1 MPDRGPRP
9 PAPRAAHDQAT
20 GLRRLFE
27 PARPH
32 WMPVLVPVARG
43 HGRDN
48 GRAAGFVGGLAPGL
62 AAWLAELARA
72 FAAGGL
78 ERTLVVD
85 AARAQIADAL
95 GTRLRYD
102 LQHAFSGDCAPDAAR
117 AAAGD
122 SLWVLPAARALELA
136 CAPHGDRRRFAA
148 GVNALAH
155 GVERV
160 ILVLPAA
167 RAGLIETTVHQGIS
181 QGISQGCPQEAPAV
195 WMAVGP
201 GPDAGAAALSAVG
214 QALADAE
221 IGTFHL
227 LFLAMDETAAATLFT
242 GIAAAARRQYG
253 ATLCAGA
260 AVPDARSMA
269 RLAAGLAGGCRPG
282 PARAV
287 DQLAAGARATAV
299 ETVS

>member
-43 HGRDN
+43 PGRDN
-48 GRAAGFVGGLAPGL
+48 GRVAGFVGGLAPGL

-148 GVNALAH
+148 GVNALAQ

-167 RAGLIETTVHQGIS
+167 RAGLVEATLHPGR
-181 QGISQGCPQEAPAV
+181 PQEAPAV

-227 LFLAMDETAAATLFT
+227 LFLGMDETAAATLFT

-282 PARAV
+282 PAGAV
-287 DQLAAGARATAV
+287 DQLAAAARATAV